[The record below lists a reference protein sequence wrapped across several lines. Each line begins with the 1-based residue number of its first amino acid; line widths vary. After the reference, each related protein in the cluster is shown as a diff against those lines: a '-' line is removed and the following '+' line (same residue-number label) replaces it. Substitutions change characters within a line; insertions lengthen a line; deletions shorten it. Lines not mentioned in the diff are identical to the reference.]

1 MTDIIDT
8 LFSDLHDKHIQSV
21 VFGES
26 AAPEAVFAEKVFE
39 EELDLQLSLLQD
51 EVPQSYLFPEVEEE
65 MEDLP
70 HLKDGTLT
78 ASVKKSMK
86 KEKNILF
93 FEELAEEGVFESL
106 AICGFLGI
114 CMFAPQAIFH

>member
-1 MTDIIDT
+1 MTDTIDT

-26 AAPEAVFAEKVFE
+26 AAPEAIFEEKVFE

-51 EVPQSYLFPEVEEE
+51 EVPKSYLFPEVEEE

-78 ASVKKSMK
+78 ASVKKSME